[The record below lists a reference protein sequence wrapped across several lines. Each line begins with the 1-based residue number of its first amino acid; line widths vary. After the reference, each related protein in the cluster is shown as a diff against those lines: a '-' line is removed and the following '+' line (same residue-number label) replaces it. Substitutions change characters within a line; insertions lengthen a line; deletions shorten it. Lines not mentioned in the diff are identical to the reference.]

1 MLNERVAIKA
11 SDRTEDELRRA
22 GVHLAANVR
31 QLREARGLSQGQM
44 AKLAGI
50 PRPTWSTLERGDGN
64 PTLAVLLK
72 AATALQVSIEELVA
86 PPRAVARHFPA
97 GSLESRRRGRVTV
110 ENLLPEP
117 VPGLQLERMLFPPG
131 AGMTGV
137 PHTPGT
143 REYLCCERGEV
154 LLTASGE
161 SWTLQEGDVV
171 VFRGD
176 QKHAYRNP
184 GRKRAIAFSVV
195 ALAPG

>member
-1 MLNERVAIKA
+1 MLHEQVAIET
-11 SDRTEDELRRA
+11 SDRTSDELLRA
-22 GVHLAANVR
+22 GSNLARNIR
-31 QLREARGLSQGQM
+31 QLREARGLSQAQI

-86 PPRAVARHFPA
+86 PPRAAARLFRA
-97 GSLESRRRGRVTV
+97 GSLQSRRRGRVIV
-110 ENLLPEP
+110 EILLPEP
-117 VPGLQLERMLFPPG
+117 VPGLQLERMRFPPG
-131 AGMTGV
+131 AGMTGI

-161 SWTLQEGDVV
+161 SWTLKEGDVV

-176 QKHAYRNP
+176 QKHSYRNP
-184 GRKRAIAFSVV
+184 GRKKATAFSVV